1 MISYLYLVLMRS
13 AAFRNMA
20 ARSAKGKLSH
30 AGFAANAE
38 SIACLTSSEEALEYL
53 ATEVVKD
60 EGFACVMTFS
70 VVTLPRTLVRHCLHA
85 YTSLDILSCLR

>member
-30 AGFAANAE
+30 AGFAASAE
-38 SIACLTSSEEALEYL
+38 SIACLTSSEEALEHL
-53 ATEVVKD
+53 ATEVEKD
-60 EGFACVMTFS
+60 EGFACVTTLS
-70 VVTLPRTLVRHCLHA
+70 VVTLPRTSMRHCFHFS
-85 YTSLDILSCLR
+85 TSLDVLSCLR